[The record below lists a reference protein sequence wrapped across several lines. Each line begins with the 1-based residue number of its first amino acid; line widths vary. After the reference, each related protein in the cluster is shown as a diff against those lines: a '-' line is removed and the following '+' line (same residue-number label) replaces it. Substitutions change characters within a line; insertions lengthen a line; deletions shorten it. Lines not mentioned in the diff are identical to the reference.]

1 MFRIRKFFYIFTG
14 ILLIIVILSLIP
26 PTSNFEVSNESELKS
41 PKASGNL
48 EGAEK
53 ILITSINR
61 EAELSAYG
69 LVHYEDEI
77 TVKNFNNNPITSIFI
92 GIPLSHSEKLI
103 FFEATG
109 SDEETLLAEREA
121 LVIDEFELI
130 AIYFDSP
137 LLPQQSKKIR
147 FIQTYADMLY
157 YVNIGSEDN
166 PIQQINY
173 TGYIYPILPYKA
185 EGNIKAVFE
194 IPESSQVSS
203 YSHNAWGVEDPT
215 EDTITYIVS
224 SLDPLLENL
233 VPTQENIIE
242 IIFTENSLTKIIV
255 DELTREIY
263 ISPWGLIKV
272 KEEYLIKNEGI
283 IGFHELHFEIPGP
296 AKDVRVFDDLG
307 EILGIEIDPETN
319 YTELKYKDLNIDLS
333 ENRITVDSGSKFRFS
348 IEYFLPFEKY
358 ISLNWIQESVK
369 IDVLTSKSKY
379 LGRDFTIKLII
390 EGCFSLDSVSE
401 SPDAIEYSQNAIILI
416 YESEYV
422 SPLENWEIQLT
433 ITINVFDMILRPV
446 VFVSLITLLLCV
458 FVTFAKLKKPKGIAA
473 IYGREL
479 IPANELREF
488 CSLYEEKNAL
498 LIEIRQAEEDAKRKK
513 IVKKKYK
520 NILDKN
526 NKKIE
531 EIQKEVVQFKKTIRE
546 VNITFENII
555 NALEILEAERLS
567 VKDSLNLL
575 EARYKRGRLPSRA
588 AFLNLS
594 DNFLKRRK
602 KIDRSIDKHISTL
615 RSYLL

>member
-1 MFRIRKFFYIFTG
+1 MKKFFYLFIG
-14 ILLIIVILSLIP
+14 ILLGIIILSLIP
-26 PTSNFEVSNESELKS
+26 PSSNFEVTNDSELNY
-41 PKASGNL
+41 PHTAGNL
-48 EGAEK
+48 EGAEY
-53 ILITSINR
+53 ILITGINR
-61 EAELSAYG
+61 QAELSGYG
-69 LVHYEDEI
+69 YINYEDEI
-77 TVKNFNNNPITSIFI
+77 IVKNLNNNPITSIFV
-92 GIPLSHSEKLI
+92 GIPLSHSEKLF

-121 LVIDEFELI
+121 FVIDEFEMI

-137 LLPQQSKKIR
+137 LLPQQSKKIK
-147 FIQTYADMLY
+147 FKQTYADMLY

-166 PIQQINY
+166 TIQQINY

-194 IPESSQVSS
+194 IPESSQLSS
-203 YSHNAWGVEDPT
+203 YSYNEWGVEDPT
-215 EDTITYIVS
+215 EDTITYSVN

-233 VPTQENIIE
+233 VLTQKNIIE
-242 IIFTENSLTKIIV
+242 IIFTENSLTKIV
-255 DELTREIY
+255 MDELTREIY
-263 ISPWGLIKV
+263 FSPWGLIKV
-272 KEEYLIKNEGI
+272 KEEYLTKNEGI
-283 IGFHELHFEIPGP
+283 IGFDELHFEIPGP
-296 AKDVRVFDDLG
+296 AKEVRVFDDLG

-333 ENRITVDSGSKFRFS
+333 ENRVKVDPGSKFRFS

-379 LGRDFTIKLII
+379 LGRDLTIKLII

-401 SPDAIEYSQNAIILI
+401 APDAIEYSQNAIILI

-422 SPLENWEIQLT
+422 SPLERWEIQLT
-433 ITINVFDMILRPV
+433 FTINIFDMILRPV
-446 VFVSLITLLLCV
+446 VFILLITLLLCV
-458 FVTFAKLKKPKGIAA
+458 FVIFAKLKKPEGIAA
-473 IYGREL
+473 IFGREL
-479 IPANELREF
+479 IPVNELREF

-498 LIEIRQAEEDAKRKK
+498 LIEIRRAEEDAKRKK

-531 EIQKEVVQFKKTIRE
+531 EIQKEIIPFKKIIRE
-546 VNITFENII
+546 VNITFENMI

-588 AFLNLS
+588 AFLKLS

-602 KIDRSIDKHISTL
+602 KIDRSMDKHISSL